1 LNIDE
6 IKASATK
13 LNTIKLEDLIST
25 SSLQTRLE
33 RKYIIELS
41 DLPQVLDKMVISHKV
56 LKIEE
61 DYLHN
66 YSSTYFDTP
75 ELTCFRA
82 HNQKKRIRYKIRT
95 RHYTNSGLLFFELK
109 QKTKEM
115 GTKKTRV
122 QINRSALE
130 QIPEKFLQ
138 SINKSIK
145 LEKTL
150 VVEYD
155 RITLVQNDGEARI
168 TFDLNLKFR
177 TLGNLEKKSNKCII
191 EVKSTQSSSKTDEL
205 LKTMAIKPMRLLS
218 KYCIGSTSLDLYG
231 KKTNFDAVAKLMGT
245 L

>member
-33 RKYIIELS
+33 RKYLIELS
-41 DLPQVLDKMVISHKV
+41 DLPQLLNNMVTSHKV

-75 ELTCFRA
+75 ELICFRA
-82 HNQKKRIRYKIRT
+82 HNQKRRIRYKIRT
-95 RHYTNSGLLFFELK
+95 RYYTNSGLLFFELK

-115 GTKKTRV
+115 GTKKTRI
-122 QINRSALE
+122 QINQSTID
-130 QIPEKFLQ
+130 QIPGKFL
-138 SINKSIK
+138 KSIKNSDK

-150 VVEYD
+150 IIEYD
-155 RITLVQNDGEARI
+155 RITLVQNDGEARV
-168 TFDLNLKFR
+168 TFDLNLKFK
-177 TLGNLEKKSNKCII
+177 TLENLEKTSTKCII
-191 EVKSTQSSSKTDEL
+191 EVKSKRSESKTDEFF
-205 LKTMAIKPMRLLS
+205 KTMGIKPIRLLS
-218 KYCIGSTSLDLYG
+218 KYCIGITSMDLYG
-231 KKTNFDAVAKLMGT
+231 KKTNFDTVAKLMNT
-245 L
+245 I